1 MMIAPENPSGRPGRG
16 RKRKNRRPANGSSSK
31 PAQQRKTPA
40 ARNNPGGIYTAPM
53 DHNYRD
59 TSDQNSRNSRTRGG
73 FMSNDPDPIPQS
85 DEAQSRI
92 FAFVEDLFFSAK
104 INETAR
110 KLNVKVEFF
119 KTDKDLLDRIAESAA
134 IADDRISL
142 VIVEQDIVQA
152 LKAAAQVYCLQEGR
166 VALQGAASALT
177 RDAIA
182 AAYFGV

>member
-59 TSDQNSRNSRTRGG
+59 TSDQNTRNSRTRGG

-142 VIVEQDIVQA
+142 VIVDLNNMGSKPLPLITKLKSKLKKGASVVGFLSHVQGE
-152 LKAAAQVYCLQEGR
+152 LKV
-166 VALQGAASALT
+166 
-177 RDAIA
+177 
-182 AAYFGV
+182 